1 MPSVTSD
8 NLHGGK
14 LLTDYLVSLGHRKIA
29 FYSGVDP
36 SERATVSDR
45 FAGYLFG
52 LKKANISPDP
62 RLIYTQIP
70 MDKRVLPPLDMK
82 DLMSVISNFLKA
94 GATAIICEHDKRA
107 YYIMDACKR
116 LGIRIPEDISI
127 CGFDNS
133 TWAHMDSNIQL
144 TTIEQNWGK
153 LGSEVARLAIEGLSD
168 PIAEHSPIIVPV
180 NLVQGTTTCPPS
192 INDRIKDIIFDGGD

>member
-1 MPSVTSD
+1 
-8 NLHGGK
+8 
-14 LLTDYLVSLGHRKIA
+14 
-29 FYSGVDP
+29 
-36 SERATVSDR
+36 
-45 FAGYLFG
+45 
-52 LKKANISPDP
+52 
-62 RLIYTQIP
+62 
-70 MDKRVLPPLDMK
+70 
-82 DLMSVISNFLKA
+82 MSVISNFLKA

-133 TWAHMDSNIQL
+133 TWAHIDSNIQL

-192 INDRIKDIIFDGGD
+192 INDRIKDVIFDGGD